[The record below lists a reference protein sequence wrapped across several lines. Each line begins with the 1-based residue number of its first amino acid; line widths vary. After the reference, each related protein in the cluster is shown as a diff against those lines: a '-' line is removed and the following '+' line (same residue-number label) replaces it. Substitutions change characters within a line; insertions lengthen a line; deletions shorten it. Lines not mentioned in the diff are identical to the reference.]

1 MDKIGIIVSRVSS
14 GAEILFSSEAAKQWQ
29 NEALDTRNYL
39 KCIDIEK
46 ISEEKFDSTF
56 FDFVTFGKDV
66 AFICTNKYISGRDSD
81 LISAMI
87 VVPGFVDINGKEL
100 ADILRTTKEIL
111 QETKRD
117 DQKLEQICSIDYGPK
132 QVQNHSVPSV
142 EPNSEGQYAY
152 RYYGSGTPFSLPE
165 ILGSIFQNYYC
176 NYKAVLLIDAE
187 SGISPKEGLKDL
199 TESDFKNSCILEYP
213 KSVPSDIAMKV
224 NGKLFTQ
231 SLLFDEGQQIILDIS
246 RKGCWPIKEKIILD
260 QPVKTISLANLE
272 WDVKVDLTWFKV
284 YDKADP
290 DTQIPSSSVKITIN
304 DKEVDRDGYNRF
316 NIHEL
321 TSAIIV
327 VDIMGFEEA
336 RFKPLNL
343 LKVKQLP
350 IPLPLK
356 KQPKKYNYLIEGC
369 KVPNKAISFSFE
381 ATHYNE
387 NKSPLAGY
395 KVDRFSNSNNA
406 YILVKKEYGWKKIT
420 IGLVVFL
427 FACIG
432 LISSCTWLYH
442 EIFPKGN
449 SIKMESDVSREGI
462 DSVGQDEHS
471 GNQERNEELFS
482 QEEIEYLQTHNVWNL
497 TEMEKISNSL
507 KDLYEDVNTRKFL
520 RIKSKWKEML
530 SNVGDSNCN
539 KLLELA
545 ESKSKDGTRLFS
557 EDGTITLDY
566 YIKKNSG
573 QGGNAYNGKNSG
585 QGGNA
590 YNGKN
595 GGQGGNAY
603 NGKNGG
609 QGGNANN
616 GKNGG
621 QGGNANNGKNGGQGG
636 NANQSIGG
644 LNGEK

>member
-1 MDKIGIIVSRVSS
+1 MNKIGIIVSRVSS

-46 ISEEKFDSTF
+46 ISEDKFDSTF

-100 ADILRTTKEIL
+100 ADILRETKDIL

-117 DQKLEQICSIDYGPK
+117 DQKLEQICSIDYGSK
-132 QVQNHSVPSV
+132 QVQNHSVPSID
-142 EPNSEGQYAY
+142 PNSEGQYAY

-231 SLLFDEGQQIILDIS
+231 SLLFDEGQQIILDIL

-272 WDVKVDLTWFKV
+272 WDVKVDLTWFQV
-284 YDKADP
+284 CDKAAP
-290 DTQIPSSSVKITIN
+290 NAKIPSSSVKITIN

-327 VDIMGFEEA
+327 VDVTGFEEA

-343 LKVKQLP
+343 LKVKRP
-350 IPLPLK
+350 ITLPLK
-356 KQPKKYNYLIEGC
+356 KLPKKYNYLIFEGC
-369 KVPNKAISFSFE
+369 KVPNEAISFSFE

-387 NKSPLAGY
+387 NESPIAGY
-395 KVDRFSNSNNA
+395 KIDHFSNSKKA
-406 YILVKKEYGWKKIT
+406 FILVKNGYGWKKIA

-432 LISSCTWLYH
+432 IISSCAWLYH
-442 EIFPKGN
+442 G
-449 SIKMESDVSREGI
+449 M
-462 DSVGQDEHS
+462 
-471 GNQERNEELFS
+471 FS
-482 QEEIEYLQTHNVWNL
+482 EEILKCERCGKEYQGESCPNCETYSQCLTCGKDMINGECIECNKAMSEDEIKYLRQNTNCWNRDD
-497 TEMEKISNSL
+497 MQKISN
-507 KDLYEDVNTRKFL
+507 K
-520 RIKSKWKEML
+520 
-530 SNVGDSNCN
+530 
-539 KLLELA
+539 LA
-545 ESKSKDGTRLFS
+545 ELFDDINHRNFSKIKDYWNPQIQNLNISYWKDILNVAKEGL
-557 EDGTITLDY
+557 
-566 YIKKNSG
+566 
-573 QGGNAYNGKNSG
+573 
-585 QGGNA
+585 
-590 YNGKN
+590 
-595 GGQGGNAY
+595 
-603 NGKNGG
+603 
-609 QGGNANN
+609 NN
-616 GKNGG
+616 GQLYNEPGDNKINIQNYINTNSSTTGG
-621 QGGNANNGKNGGQGG
+621 GSTTSGGSTTGGGSKTGGDKIQGLG
-636 NANQSIGG
+636 
-644 LNGEK
+644 

>member
-46 ISEEKFDSTF
+46 ISEDKFDSTF

-87 VVPGFVDINGKEL
+87 VVPGFVDISGKEL

-152 RYYGSGTPFSLPE
+152 RYYGSGTPYSLPE

-246 RKGCWPIKEKIILD
+246 KKECWPIKEKIILD

-272 WDVKVDLTWFKV
+272 WDVKVDLTWFQV
-284 YDKADP
+284 CDKAAP
-290 DTQIPSSSVKITIN
+290 NAKIPSSSVKITIN

-327 VDIMGFEEA
+327 VDVTGFEEA
-336 RFKPLNL
+336 RFKPLNI
-343 LKVKQLP
+343 LKVKRP
-350 IPLPLK
+350 ITLPLK
-356 KQPKKYNYLIEGC
+356 KLPKKNNYLIFEGC
-369 KVPNKAISFSFE
+369 KVPNEAISFSFE

-387 NKSPLAGY
+387 NKSPIAGY
-395 KVDRFSNSNNA
+395 KIDHFSNSKKA
-406 YILVKKEYGWKKIT
+406 FILVKNGYGWEKIA

-432 LISSCTWLYH
+432 IISSCSWLYH
-442 EIFPKGN
+442 GIFSKEN
-449 SIKMESDVSREGI
+449 STKTESEVLSDNTDLGDSGESSNDSEESEESVSKLEMK
-462 DSVGQDEHS
+462 
-471 GNQERNEELFS
+471 
-482 QEEIEYLQTHNVWNL
+482 YLQTHKKWNI
-497 TEMEKISNSL
+497 TEMEKISNNL
-507 KDLYEDVNTRKFL
+507 KDLYNDVNQKNFL
-520 RIKSKWKEML
+520 KIKSKWKEML
-530 SNVGDSNCN
+530 SNVGDSNCK

-545 ESKSKDGTRLFS
+545 ESKSKDGTGLFS
-557 EDGTITLDY
+557 EDGTITLDN
-566 YIKKNSG
+566 YIK
-573 QGGNAYNGKNSG
+573 KNSG

-636 NANQSIGG
+636 NANNGKNGGQGGNANQSIGG
-644 LNGEK
+644 LNGTK

>member
-356 KQPKKYNYLIEGC
+356 KQPKKYNYLIFEGC

-449 SIKMESDVSREGI
+449 SIKMESDVSSEGI

-471 GNQERNEELFS
+471 GNQERNEKLFS

-497 TEMEKISNSL
+497 TKMKKISNNL
-507 KDLYEDVNTRKFL
+507 KDLYEDVNTRKFS

-530 SNVGDSNCN
+530 SNVGNSNCE
-539 KLLELA
+539 KLLQLA
-545 ESKSKDGTRLFS
+545 ESKS
-557 EDGTITLDY
+557 EDGPGQFSTDSTITLNDY
-566 YIKKNSG
+566 INKCS
-573 QGGNAYNGKNSG
+573 QGR
-585 QGGNA
+585 
-590 YNGKN
+590 
-595 GGQGGNAY
+595 
-603 NGKNGG
+603 
-609 QGGNANN
+609 NANHVKP
-616 GKNGG
+616 GSPGRK
-621 QGGNANNGKNGGQGG
+621 
-636 NANQSIGG
+636 ANQAQTGSPGRKTNQAQTGSQSEIANQGIGM
-644 LNGEK
+644 LNGIK

>member
-1 MDKIGIIVSRVSS
+1 MNKIGIIVSRVSS

-46 ISEEKFDSTF
+46 ISEDKFDSTF

-100 ADILRTTKEIL
+100 ADILRKTKDIL

-117 DQKLEQICSIDYGPK
+117 DQKLEQICSIDYGSK
-132 QVQNHSVPSV
+132 QVQNHSVPSID
-142 EPNSEGQYAY
+142 PNSEGQYAY

-213 KSVPSDIAMKV
+213 KSVSSDITMKV

-231 SLLFDEGQQIILDIS
+231 SLLFDEGQQITLDVS
-246 RKGCWPIKEKIILD
+246 RKGCWPIQEKIRFD
-260 QPVKTISLANLE
+260 QPVKTINLANLE
-272 WDVKVDLTWFKV
+272 WEVKVDLTWFKV

-327 VDIMGFEEA
+327 VDVTGFEEA

-343 LKVKQLP
+343 LKVKRP
-350 IPLPLK
+350 ITLPLK
-356 KQPKKYNYLIEGC
+356 KLPKKYNYLIFEGC
-369 KVPNKAISFSFE
+369 KVPNEAISFSFE

-387 NKSPLAGY
+387 NKSPIAGY
-395 KVDRFSNSNNA
+395 KIDHFSNSKKA
-406 YILVKKEYGWKKIT
+406 FILVKNGYGWKKIA

-432 LISSCTWLYH
+432 IISSCSWLYH
-442 EIFPKGN
+442 GIFPKGN
-449 SIKMESDVSREGI
+449 STKIESEILCEDTFSKC
-462 DSVGQDEHS
+462 QDEYS
-471 GNQERNEELFS
+471 DNQAENEEYFS
-482 QEEIEYLQTHNVWNL
+482 SEEIEYLKTHDVWIL
-497 TEMEKISNSL
+497 SEMENISKNL
-507 KDLYEDVNTRKFL
+507 KDLYNDVNNKKFSK
-520 RIKSKWKEML
+520 IQNKWKQML
-530 SNVGDSNCN
+530 PNGENLNCCD
-539 KLLELA
+539 KLFELA
-545 ESKSKDGTRLFS
+545 E
-557 EDGTITLDY
+557 
-566 YIKKNSG
+566 
-573 QGGNAYNGKNSG
+573 
-585 QGGNA
+585 
-590 YNGKN
+590 
-595 GGQGGNAY
+595 
-603 NGKNGG
+603 
-609 QGGNANN
+609 
-616 GKNGG
+616 
-621 QGGNANNGKNGGQGG
+621 
-636 NANQSIGG
+636 IGRAS
-644 LNGEK
+644 

>member
-1 MDKIGIIVSRVSS
+1 MNKIGIIVSRVSS

-46 ISEEKFDSTF
+46 IPEDKFDSTF
-56 FDFVTFGKDV
+56 FDFVTFGNDV

-87 VVPGFVDINGKEL
+87 VVPGYVDINGKEL
-100 ADILRTTKEIL
+100 ADILHATKEIL
-111 QETKRD
+111 QKTKRD
-117 DQKLEQICSIDYGPK
+117 DQKLEKICSIDYGSK
-132 QVQNHSVPSV
+132 QVHNHSVPSV
-142 EPNSEGQYAY
+142 DPNSEGQYAY

-199 TESDFKNSCILEYP
+199 TESDFKSSCILEYP

-260 QPVKTISLANLE
+260 QPVKTISLANLK

-327 VDIMGFEEA
+327 VDVMGFEEA

-356 KQPKKYNYLIEGC
+356 KQPKKYNYLIFEGC

-387 NKSPLAGY
+387 NKSPIAGY
-395 KVDRFSNSNNA
+395 KIDRFSNSNNA
-406 YILVKKEYGWKKIT
+406 YILVKKEYGWKKLT

-432 LISSCTWLYH
+432 IISSCIWLYH
-442 EIFPKGN
+442 GIFPDGN
-449 SIKMESDVSREGI
+449 STKSENEGLWEERDSAAQIEHQDSLESNKES
-462 DSVGQDEHS
+462 
-471 GNQERNEELFS
+471 FS
-482 QEEIEYLQTHNVWNL
+482 QEEMKYLQTHKVWNI
-497 TEMEKISNSL
+497 TEMENISESL
-507 KDLYEDVNTRKFL
+507 KDLYNDVNSKKYSKIR
-520 RIKSKWKEML
+520 SKWKRKLESVGGKCKEL
-530 SNVGDSNCN
+530 SCFAEKKTKDEQ
-539 KLLELA
+539 KLY
-545 ESKSKDGTRLFS
+545 SD
-557 EDGTITLDY
+557 DGTITLDLY
-566 YIKKNSG
+566 MKKLSD
-573 QGGNAYNGKNSG
+573 GNQVVNDSQYLKNK
-585 QGGNA
+585 QVLKNKHVPKDKVLTKDNQNVNDKHGN
-590 YNGKN
+590 NM
-595 GGQGGNAY
+595 
-603 NGKNGG
+603 
-609 QGGNANN
+609 
-616 GKNGG
+616 
-621 QGGNANNGKNGGQGG
+621 
-636 NANQSIGG
+636 ITG
-644 LNGEK
+644 LKDS

>member
-46 ISEEKFDSTF
+46 ISEDKFDSTF

-132 QVQNHSVPSV
+132 QVQNHSVPSI

-152 RYYGSGTPFSLPE
+152 RYYGSGTPFSLSE

-187 SGISPKEGLKDL
+187 SGISPKDGLKDL

-213 KSVPSDIAMKV
+213 KSVPSDITMKV

-231 SLLFDEGQQIILDIS
+231 SLLFDEGQQITLDIS
-246 RKGCWPIKEKIILD
+246 KKGCWPIKENIILD

-272 WDVKVDLTWFKV
+272 WDVKVDLTWFQV
-284 YDKADP
+284 CDKAAP
-290 DTQIPSSSVKITIN
+290 NAKIPSSSVKITIN

-327 VDIMGFEEA
+327 VDVTGFEEA
-336 RFKPLNL
+336 RFKLVNL
-343 LKVKQLP
+343 LKVKRP
-350 IPLPLK
+350 ITLPLK
-356 KQPKKYNYLIEGC
+356 KQPKIYKYLIFDGC
-369 KVPNKAISFSFE
+369 KVPNEAIAFSFE

-387 NKSPLAGY
+387 KKSPLAGY
-395 KVDRFSNSNNA
+395 KIDRFSNSNKA
-406 YILVKKEYGWKKIT
+406 YILVKKGYGWKKLT

-432 LISSCTWLYH
+432 IISSCVWLYH
-442 EIFPKGN
+442 GMFPKEISKCERCGKEYQGESCPN
-449 SIKMESDVSREGI
+449 CETYSQCPTCGKDMINGECSECNKAMSEDEIKYLKQNTTCWNRDDMQNISSKLAELFDDINKRKFSKII
-462 DSVGQDEHS
+462 DYWNPKIQNLNISYWPEIVNIARTGFK
-471 GNQERNEELFS
+471 NNEEYN
-482 QEEIEYLQTHNVWNL
+482 QPGDNKIN
-497 TEMEKISNSL
+497 ISNYINSCS
-507 KDLYEDVNTRKFL
+507 ENPVN
-520 RIKSKWKEML
+520 S
-530 SNVGDSNCN
+530 
-539 KLLELA
+539 
-545 ESKSKDGTRLFS
+545 ESTQ
-557 EDGTITLDY
+557 
-566 YIKKNSG
+566 SG
-573 QGGNAYNGKNSG
+573 SSSANGSHTSSGSSSASGSHTQSGSTPSSSSHTQSGSSSASGG
-585 QGGNA
+585 
-590 YNGKN
+590 
-595 GGQGGNAY
+595 
-603 NGKNGG
+603 
-609 QGGNANN
+609 
-616 GKNGG
+616 
-621 QGGNANNGKNGGQGG
+621 
-636 NANQSIGG
+636 IEG
-644 LNGEK
+644 LHGE

>member
-1 MDKIGIIVSRVSS
+1 MNKIGIIVSRVSS

-46 ISEEKFDSTF
+46 IPEDKFDSTF
-56 FDFVTFGKDV
+56 FDFVTFGNDV

-87 VVPGFVDINGKEL
+87 VVPGYVDINGKEL
-100 ADILRTTKEIL
+100 ADILHATKEIL
-111 QETKRD
+111 QKTKRD
-117 DQKLEQICSIDYGPK
+117 DQKLEKICSIDYGSK
-132 QVQNHSVPSV
+132 QVHNLSVPSI

-165 ILGSIFQNYYC
+165 ILGAIFQNYYC

-199 TESDFKNSCILEYP
+199 TEYDFKNSCILKYP
-213 KSVPSDIAMKV
+213 KFVPSDITIKV
-224 NGKLFTQ
+224 DKKEFTQ
-231 SLLFDEGQQIILDIS
+231 DMLFDEGQQATLEIS
-246 RKGCWPIKEKIILD
+246 RKGCWPIQEKIRFD
-260 QPVKTISLANLE
+260 QPVKTINLANLE
-272 WDVKVDLTWFKV
+272 WEFKVDLTWFKV
-284 YDKADP
+284 YDKAYP

-304 DKEVDRDGYNRF
+304 DKEVDRDGDNRF

-327 VDIMGFEEA
+327 VDVTGFEEA
-336 RFKPLNL
+336 RFKTSNL
-343 LKVKQLP
+343 SEVKRP
-350 IPLPLK
+350 IALPLK
-356 KQPKKYNYLIEGC
+356 KLPKKYNYLIFEGC
-369 KVPNKAISFSFE
+369 KVPNEAISFSFE

-387 NKSPLAGY
+387 NKSPIAGY
-395 KVDRFSNSNNA
+395 KIDHFSNSKKA
-406 YILVKKEYGWKKIT
+406 FILVKNGYGWKKIA

-432 LISSCTWLYH
+432 IFSSCSWLYH
-442 EIFPKGN
+442 EIFSKEN
-449 SIKMESDVSREGI
+449 STKTESEVLSDNTDLGDSGESSNDSEESEESVSQKEMK
-462 DSVGQDEHS
+462 
-471 GNQERNEELFS
+471 
-482 QEEIEYLQTHNVWNL
+482 YLQTHKKWNI
-497 TEMEKISNSL
+497 TEMEKISNNL
-507 KDLYEDVNTRKFL
+507 KDLYEDVNTKKFS

-545 ESKSKDGTRLFS
+545 ESKSKDGTGLFS

-573 QGGNAYNGKNSG
+573 PGVNASPTKTGSPGVNASPTKTGSSG
-585 QGGNA
+585 VNA
-590 YNGKN
+590 SPTKTGSSVVKATR
-595 GGQGGNAY
+595 GIDQLSGD
-603 NGKNGG
+603 
-609 QGGNANN
+609 
-616 GKNGG
+616 
-621 QGGNANNGKNGGQGG
+621 
-636 NANQSIGG
+636 
-644 LNGEK
+644 

>member
-46 ISEEKFDSTF
+46 ISEDKFDSTF

-100 ADILRTTKEIL
+100 ADILRKTKDIL

-117 DQKLEQICSIDYGPK
+117 DQKLEQICSIDYGSK
-132 QVQNHSVPSV
+132 QVQNHSVPSID
-142 EPNSEGQYAY
+142 PNSEGQYAY

-231 SLLFDEGQQIILDIS
+231 NLLFDEGQQIILDIS

-260 QPVKTISLANLE
+260 QPVKTISLANLK

-284 YDKADP
+284 YDEADP
-290 DTQIPSSSVKITIN
+290 NTQIPSSSVKITIN

-356 KQPKKYNYLIEGC
+356 KQPKKYNYLIFEGC

-395 KVDRFSNSNNA
+395 KIDRFSNSKNA
-406 YILVKKEYGWKKIT
+406 YILVKKEYGWKKLT

-432 LISSCTWLYH
+432 IFSSCSWLYH
-442 EIFPKGN
+442 EIFSKEN
-449 SIKMESDVSREGI
+449 STKTESEVLSDNTDLGDSGESSNDSEESEESVSQKEMK
-462 DSVGQDEHS
+462 
-471 GNQERNEELFS
+471 
-482 QEEIEYLQTHNVWNL
+482 YLQTHKKWNI
-497 TEMEKISNSL
+497 TEMEKISNNL
-507 KDLYEDVNTRKFL
+507 KDLYNDVNQKNFL
-520 RIKSKWKEML
+520 KIKSKWKEML

-545 ESKSKDGTRLFS
+545 ESKSKDGTGLFS
-557 EDGTITLDY
+557 KDGTITLDY

-573 QGGNAYNGKNSG
+573 QGGNA
-585 QGGNA
+585 
-590 YNGKN
+590 
-595 GGQGGNAY
+595 
-603 NGKNGG
+603 
-609 QGGNANN
+609 NN
-616 GKNGG
+616 GKNGV
-621 QGGNANNGKNGGQGG
+621 QAGNANK
-636 NANQSIGG
+636 SIGG
-644 LNGEK
+644 LNGN

>member
-1 MDKIGIIVSRVSS
+1 MNKIGIIVSRVSS

-46 ISEEKFDSTF
+46 ISEDKFDSTF

-87 VVPGFVDINGKEL
+87 VVPGFVDIIGKEL
-100 ADILRTTKEIL
+100 ADILRKTKDIL

-117 DQKLEQICSIDYGPK
+117 DQKLEQICSFDYGSK
-132 QVQNHSVPSV
+132 QVQNHSVPSID
-142 EPNSEGQYAY
+142 PNSEGQYAY

-213 KSVPSDIAMKV
+213 NSVPSDIAMKV

-246 RKGCWPIKEKIILD
+246 RKECWPIKEKIILD

-272 WDVKVDLTWFKV
+272 WDVKVDLTWFQV
-284 YDKADP
+284 CDKAAP
-290 DTQIPSSSVKITIN
+290 NAKIPSSSVKITIN
-304 DKEVDRDGYNRF
+304 DKEVDREGYNRF

-327 VDIMGFEEA
+327 VDVTGFEEA

-343 LKVKQLP
+343 LKVKRP
-350 IPLPLK
+350 ITLPLK
-356 KQPKKYNYLIEGC
+356 KLPKKYNYLIFEGC
-369 KVPNKAISFSFE
+369 KVPNEAISFSFE

-387 NKSPLAGY
+387 NKSPIAGY
-395 KVDRFSNSNNA
+395 KIDHFSNSKKA
-406 YILVKKEYGWKKIT
+406 FILVKNGYGWKKIA

-449 SIKMESDVSREGI
+449 STKMESDVSSEGI

-497 TEMEKISNSL
+497 TEMEKISNNL

-530 SNVGDSNCN
+530 SNVEDSNCK
-539 KLLELA
+539 KLLRLA
-545 ESKSKDGTRLFS
+545 ESKSEDGLGQYS
-557 EDGTITLDY
+557 ADGTITLDD
-566 YIKKNSG
+566 YINKYSN
-573 QGGNAYNGKNSG
+573 
-585 QGGNA
+585 
-590 YNGKN
+590 
-595 GGQGGNAY
+595 
-603 NGKNGG
+603 
-609 QGGNANN
+609 
-616 GKNGG
+616 
-621 QGGNANNGKNGGQGG
+621 QGG
-636 NANQSIGG
+636 NANQDRNGNQGGNANQGRNGNQGGNANQGIGG
-644 LNGEK
+644 LNGN

>member
-132 QVQNHSVPSV
+132 QVQNHSVPSID
-142 EPNSEGQYAY
+142 PNSEGQYAY

-356 KQPKKYNYLIEGC
+356 KQPKKYNYLIFEGC

-387 NKSPLAGY
+387 NKSPLVGY
-395 KVDRFSNSNNA
+395 KVDRFSNSKKA
-406 YILVKKEYGWKKIT
+406 FILVKNGYGWKKIA

-427 FACIG
+427 FSCVGIF
-432 LISSCTWLYH
+432 SSCSWLYH
-442 EIFPKGN
+442 EIFSKEN
-449 SIKMESDVSREGI
+449 STKTESEVLSDNTDLGDSGESSNDSEESEESVSQKEMK
-462 DSVGQDEHS
+462 
-471 GNQERNEELFS
+471 
-482 QEEIEYLQTHNVWNL
+482 YLQTHKKWNI
-497 TEMEKISNSL
+497 TEMEKISNNL
-507 KDLYEDVNTRKFL
+507 KDLYNDVNQKNFL
-520 RIKSKWKEML
+520 KIKSKWKEML

-545 ESKSKDGTRLFS
+545 ESKSKDGTGLFS

-573 QGGNAYNGKNSG
+573 QGGNANNGE
-585 QGGNA
+585 
-590 YNGKN
+590 
-595 GGQGGNAY
+595 
-603 NGKNGG
+603 NGG

-616 GKNGG
+616 GNNGG
-621 QGGNANNGKNGGQGG
+621 QGGNAS
-636 NANQSIGG
+636 QSIGG
-644 LNGEK
+644 LNGD

>member
-1 MDKIGIIVSRVSS
+1 MNKIGIIVSRVSS

-46 ISEEKFDSTF
+46 IPEDKFDSTF

-100 ADILRTTKEIL
+100 ADILRETKDIL

-117 DQKLEQICSIDYGPK
+117 DQKLEHICDIDYGSK
-132 QVQNHSVPSV
+132 QVQNHSVPSID
-142 EPNSEGQYAY
+142 PNSEGQYAY
-152 RYYGSGTPFSLPE
+152 RYYGSGTPFSLTE

-199 TESDFKNSCILEYP
+199 TESDFKNSCILKYP
-213 KSVPSDIAMKV
+213 KFVPSDITIKV
-224 NGKLFTQ
+224 DKKEFTQ
-231 SLLFDEGQQIILDIS
+231 DMLFDEGQQATLEIS
-246 RKGCWPIKEKIILD
+246 RKGCLPIQERCLPIQEKIRFD
-260 QPVKTISLANLE
+260 QPVKTINLANLE
-272 WDVKVDLTWFKV
+272 WEVKVDLTWFKV

-290 DTQIPSSSVKITIN
+290 YTQIPSSSVKITIN

-327 VDIMGFEEA
+327 VDVMGFEEA
-336 RFKPLNL
+336 RKPLNL
-343 LKVKQLP
+343 LEVKQLP
-350 IPLPLK
+350 IPLPLN
-356 KQPKKYNYLIEGC
+356 KQPKKYKYLIFEGC
-369 KVPNKAISFSFE
+369 KVPNEAISFSFE

-387 NKSPLAGY
+387 NKSPIAGY
-395 KVDRFSNSNNA
+395 KIDHFSNSKKA
-406 YILVKKEYGWKKIT
+406 FILVKNGYGWKKIA

-432 LISSCTWLYH
+432 IFSSCSWLYH
-442 EIFPKGN
+442 EIFSKEN
-449 SIKMESDVSREGI
+449 STKTESEVLSDNTDLGDSGESSNDSEESEESVSQKEMK
-462 DSVGQDEHS
+462 
-471 GNQERNEELFS
+471 
-482 QEEIEYLQTHNVWNL
+482 YLQTHKKWNI
-497 TEMEKISNSL
+497 TEMEKISNNL
-507 KDLYEDVNTRKFL
+507 KDLYEDVNTKKFS

-545 ESKSKDGTRLFS
+545 ESKSKDGTGLFS

-573 QGGNAYNGKNSG
+573 PGGNASPTKTGSPGVNASPTKTGSSG
-585 QGGNA
+585 VNA
-590 YNGKN
+590 SPTKTGSSGVKATR
-595 GGQGGNAY
+595 GIDQLSGD
-603 NGKNGG
+603 
-609 QGGNANN
+609 
-616 GKNGG
+616 
-621 QGGNANNGKNGGQGG
+621 
-636 NANQSIGG
+636 
-644 LNGEK
+644 

>member
-1 MDKIGIIVSRVSS
+1 
-14 GAEILFSSEAAKQWQ
+14 
-29 NEALDTRNYL
+29 
-39 KCIDIEK
+39 
-46 ISEEKFDSTF
+46 
-56 FDFVTFGKDV
+56 
-66 AFICTNKYISGRDSD
+66 
-81 LISAMI
+81 
-87 VVPGFVDINGKEL
+87 
-100 ADILRTTKEIL
+100 
-111 QETKRD
+111 
-117 DQKLEQICSIDYGPK
+117 
-132 QVQNHSVPSV
+132 
-142 EPNSEGQYAY
+142 
-152 RYYGSGTPFSLPE
+152 
-165 ILGSIFQNYYC
+165 
-176 NYKAVLLIDAE
+176 
-187 SGISPKEGLKDL
+187 
-199 TESDFKNSCILEYP
+199 
-213 KSVPSDIAMKV
+213 MKV
-224 NGKLFTQ
+224 DGHPFTQ
-231 SLLFDEGQQIILDIS
+231 NLLFDEGQQITLDIS
-246 RKGCWPIKEKIILD
+246 RKGCWPIQEKIRFD
-260 QPVKTISLANLE
+260 QPVKTINLANLE
-272 WDVKVDLTWFKV
+272 WEVKVDLTWFKV

-327 VDIMGFEEA
+327 VDVMGFEEA

-343 LKVKQLP
+343 LEVKQLP
-350 IPLPLK
+350 IPLPLN
-356 KQPKKYNYLIEGC
+356 KQPKKYNYLIFEGC
-369 KVPNKAISFSFE
+369 KVPNEAISFSFE

-387 NKSPLAGY
+387 NKSPIAGY
-395 KVDRFSNSNNA
+395 KIDHFSNSKKA
-406 YILVKKEYGWKKIT
+406 FILVKNGYGWKKIA

-449 SIKMESDVSREGI
+449 STKMESDVSREGI
-462 DSVGQDEHS
+462 DSVGQVEHS

-545 ESKSKDGTRLFS
+545 ESKSKDGTGLFS

-573 QGGNAYNGKNSG
+573 QGGNAN
-585 QGGNA
+585 
-590 YNGKN
+590 
-595 GGQGGNAY
+595 

-644 LNGEK
+644 LNG